1 MPNSLYL
8 KITQMP
14 KSHDLAIFM
23 PMMITYQS
31 LYPLCMRS
39 LVPTW
44 EWPGDEASA
53 WHEVITFY
61 SISCVSV
68 WISLCTDILREL
80 KKIQILTEKKSK
92 HKVRLEPAT
101 FCSTCT
107 QEPQPLH
114 HRCCCCYCCC
124 QSLFSPFH
132 RQILETNSANH
143 WQPISPS
150 HPYRVYCYRNR
161 YVHIMHV

>member
-8 KITQMP
+8 KIAQMP

-101 FCSTCT
+101 FCSTHKSPNHYT
-107 QEPQPLH
+107 IAVVAVITAANH
-114 HRCCCCYCCC
+114 Y
-124 QSLFSPFH
+124 FSPF
-132 RQILETNSANH
+132 IDKS
-143 WQPISPS
+143 
-150 HPYRVYCYRNR
+150 
-161 YVHIMHV
+161 